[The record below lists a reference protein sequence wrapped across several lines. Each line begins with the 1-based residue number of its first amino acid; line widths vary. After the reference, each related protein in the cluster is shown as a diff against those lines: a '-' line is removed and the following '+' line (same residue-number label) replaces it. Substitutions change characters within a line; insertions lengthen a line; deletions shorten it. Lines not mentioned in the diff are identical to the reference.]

1 MIAPVGSLGPV
12 PPLLLLLHQNP
23 VFDHHLVT
31 PRFFA
36 AVVVAVGIQTLAPA
50 TILIV
55 YAFTVG
61 LEWARTGDWR

>member
-23 VFDHHLVT
+23 VLDHHLVT
-31 PRFFA
+31 PRLFA
-36 AVVVAVGIQTLAPA
+36 AVVVAVGIQTLAPT

-55 YAFTVG
+55 CAFAVG
-61 LEWARTGDWR
+61 LDWARTGGW